1 MLNRHIDVR
10 AYNREAWNH
19 QVDSGNE
26 WTVPVSPEA
35 IAEAREGRW
44 QVLLTPTRRVPREWF
59 PAMPGREVLCLACG
73 GGQQGPIFAAAGAN
87 VTVFDNSPRQ
97 LAQDR
102 LVAERDGLA
111 IRTVEGDMAD
121 LSVCSDGCF
130 DLVFHP
136 VSNVFAEDVLP
147 VWREAYRV
155 LRPGGVLLAGFMNPA
170 IYVFDFALAD
180 EKGVVEVAHRL
191 PYSDLADMSDDQ
203 LTRYFADHLPLE
215 FSHSLDEQIGGQFA
229 AGFLLAGLFEDRYL
243 PEQNDAISR
252 IMPVFIAT
260 RAVKPMVHL
269 QI

>member
-1 MLNRHIDVR
+1 
-10 AYNREAWNH
+10 
-19 QVDSGNE
+19 
-26 WTVPVSPEA
+26 VSPETVA
-35 IAEAREGRW
+35 AAREGRW
-44 QVLLTPTRRVPREWF
+44 QVLLTPTLPVPREWF
-59 PAMPGREVLCLACG
+59 PALPGRDVLCLACG
-73 GGQQGPIFAAAGAN
+73 GGQQGPIFASAGAN

-102 LVAERDGLA
+102 LVAEREGLT

-121 LSVCSDGCF
+121 LSVFADGGILPAAAF

-170 IYVFDFALAD
+170 IYIFDFALAD
-180 EKGVVEVAHRL
+180 EKGILKVAHSL

-203 LTRYFADHLPLE
+203 LTRYLAERSPLE
-215 FSHSLDEQIGGQFA
+215 FSHSLDEQIGGQLA
-229 AGFLLAGLFEDRYL
+229 AGFLLAGLFEDRYP

-252 IMPVFIAT
+252 VMPVFIAT
-260 RAVKPMVHL
+260 RAIKPMAHL

>member
-1 MLNRHIDVR
+1 MLNRHIDIR

-26 WTVPVSPEA
+26 WTVPVLPEL

-44 QVLLTPTRRVPREWF
+44 QVLLTPTIPVPREWF
-59 PAMPGREVLCLACG
+59 PAMPGADVLCLACG

-102 LVAERDGLA
+102 LVAEREGLT

-121 LSVCSDGCF
+121 LSVFSDSCF

-136 VSNVFAEDVLP
+136 VSNVFAQDVLP
-147 VWREAYRV
+147 VWREAFRV

-170 IYVFDFALAD
+170 IYIFDFALAD
-180 EKGVVEVAHRL
+180 EKGILEVAHRL

-203 LTRYFADHLPLE
+203 LARYLAERSPLE
-215 FSHSLDEQIGGQFA
+215 FSHSLDEQIGGQLA
-229 AGFLLAGLFEDRYL
+229 AGFLLAGLFEDRSP
-243 PEQNDAISR
+243 PEQNDAVSR
-252 IMPVFIAT
+252 GMPVFIAT
-260 RAVKPMVHL
+260 RAIKPMVHL
-269 QI
+269 RI